1 MEKKIIDVRIDELV
15 LTRKGPVDGAEDTIA
30 VKISLQNPAEGVP
43 LVETLKVF
51 KPKDID
57 SIDWS
62 GDLTRA
68 SIWKTPIRGVAPL
81 TVEVVTVD
89 ADSEAEK
96 KVLGIVK
103 NLGALGLTIATGGI
117 ASPLLSGAATIAG
130 NSLLETLETSD
141 DAYEIGRAEI
151 ELDSENLSDRVKAP
165 LKVLEAVPAKTIV
178 TNTGP
183 RRTTRS
189 VRRRTDV
196 SPAIPV
202 GENGRVALRVLT
214 LA

>member
-15 LTRKGPVDGAEDTIA
+15 LTKKGPIDGAEDTIA

-117 ASPLLSGAATIAG
+117 ASSLLSGAATIAG
-130 NSLLETLETSD
+130 NSLLEILETGD